1 MNVAETEKLNS
12 APNCFFRRA
21 RKPRRSNI
29 RGKRAEEDEDS
40 DDGETRVAGNGDD
53 SENDEGGQE
62 EDESAVVRI
71 NRWQQ
76 NKRGGIRS
84 SAGSSSS
91 MAAKNKRKRGSG
103 RDADNEDD
111 SGESS
116 DDEDTERRRKERMNA
131 VGVSFEGTGQ
141 EQGRSDMGATAT
153 NQLDTDISKD
163 YRATEEKARANR
175 ESVKNPL
182 EDKTYKGLKSYAKYI
197 EKKETAAGSAGK
209 ISATGPQRAPA
220 NIRATVRWDY
230 EPAICKDYK
239 ETGFCGFGDSCK
251 FMHDRS
257 DYKFGWQLEREM
269 EDGTYGG
276 DDDENYEISSDDE
289 DLPFKCYLCKDS
301 FKDPVVTK
309 CKHYFCEK
317 CALQHYRRSQRCAAC
332 GKNTAGVF
340 NPAKEIVKKFNKIKE
355 KDNSGGDSD
364 ID

>member
-1 MNVAETEKLNS
+1 MNGAEPGRSDS
-12 APNCFFRRA
+12 APVCLFKRA
-21 RKPRRSNI
+21 KKPRRGNI
-29 RGKRAEEDEDS
+29 RGRRTNDDDS
-40 DDGETRVAGNGDD
+40 DEEEKKEKEADD
-53 SENDEGGQE
+53 SDNDGSDE
-62 EDESAVVRI
+62 ESASAVVRI
-71 NRWQQ
+71 DRSQNR
-76 NKRGGIRS
+76 NKRGGMS
-84 SAGSSSS
+84 CSAGSG
-91 MAAKNKRKRGSG
+91 MAGGKKRR
-103 RDADNEDD
+103 RRR
-111 SGESS
+111 S
-116 DDEDTERRRKERMNA
+116 DDEDDSSDDNAEEQEKMRKARMNA
-131 VGVSFEGTGQ
+131 VGVAFEGTGE
-141 EQGRSDMGATAT
+141 EQGRSDMGATAI

-163 YRATEEKARANR
+163 YRATEERARANR
-175 ESVKNPL
+175 DAVENPL
-182 EDKTYKGLKSYAKYI
+182 EDKTYKGMKSYAKYI

-289 DLPFKCYLCKDS
+289 DLPFKCYLCKES

-317 CALQHYRRSQRCAAC
+317 CAIDHYRKSQRCSAC
-332 GKNTAGVF
+332 GKNTGGVF
-340 NPAKEIVKKFNKIKE
+340 NPAKEIIKKLNKMKGKE
-355 KDNSGGDSD
+355 EAEKKDDENGGESDSD
-364 ID
+364 

>member
-1 MNVAETEKLNS
+1 MNVAEIEKLNS
-12 APNCFFRRA
+12 APNCFFKRA
-21 RKPRRSNI
+21 RKPRRGNI
-29 RGKRAEEDEDS
+29 RGKRAGEDEDS
-40 DDGETRVAGNGDD
+40 DDAETREAGNGDD
-53 SENDEGGQE
+53 SENDGGGQE

-71 NRWQQ
+71 DRRQR
-76 NKRGGIRS
+76 NKRGGISS
-84 SAGSSSS
+84 SAGIGSS
-91 MAAKNKRKRGSG
+91 MAKRKRGSG
-103 RDADNEDD
+103 RDKDDEDGGG
-111 SGESS
+111 GESS
-116 DDEDTERRRKERMNA
+116 DEEDTERRRKERMNV
-131 VGVSFEGTGQ
+131 VGVSFAGTGQ

-153 NQLDTDISKD
+153 NELDTDVSKD
-163 YRATEEKARANR
+163 YRATEERARANR
-175 ESVKNPL
+175 EAVENPL

-289 DLPFKCYLCKDS
+289 DLPFKCYLCKES

-317 CALQHYRRSQRCAAC
+317 CALNHYRQSQRCAAC
-332 GKNTAGVF
+332 GKNTGGVF
-340 NPAKEIVKKFNKIKE
+340 NPAKEIIRKFNKIKE
-355 KDNSGGDSD
+355 KDNGGGDSD
-364 ID
+364 IN